1 MYKCFFKRVLDLLL
15 AILALPFVL
24 LLIAIAAPLIWL
36 EDRGSVFYNAKRMG
50 RNGRPFKMFKLRSM
64 KVNAPDLRNADGS
77 TFNSSDDPR
86 VTRIGRFMRKTSID
100 EIPQILNVLIG
111 DMSFVGPRPV
121 IKISS

>member
-36 EDRGSVFYNAKRMG
+36 EDHGSVFYNAKRMG

-86 VTRIGRFMRKTSID
+86 VTRIGRFIR
-100 EIPQILNVLIG
+100 
-111 DMSFVGPRPV
+111 
-121 IKISS
+121 